1 MKETSET
8 HLIETPEK
16 IVKDLKLEMAKSIN
30 KILETRKIKQKEA
43 AMILKVKQPRVSY
56 LKNLKVDNV
65 SLDTLTEY
73 LYLLGYQVKA
83 ELTDTTRGKPITFN
97 VVKTHEEIN

>member
-1 MKETSET
+1 MTDTQESAV
-8 HLIETPEK
+8 HDTPEK
-16 IVKDLKLEMAKSIN
+16 VVKNLKIEIAKSIN

-43 AMILKVKQPRVSY
+43 ALILKVKQPRISY

-83 ELTDTTRGKPITFN
+83 ERTETTRGKPIIFS
-97 VVKTHEEIN
+97 VVKTQEEN